1 MNLQAWHPR
10 DKSEWSE
17 DPEGSESLCIET
29 LQLGGGQVRSVKVRQ
44 CESLGIRTFQLGK
57 LFSFGKTCIVD
68 KKMSMK
74 PIITM
79 VKSRK
84 FHVF

>member
-29 LQLGGGQVRSVKVRQ
+29 LQLGEGPVKSVKVRK
-44 CESLGIRTFQLGK
+44 CESLGIRK
-57 LFSFGKTCIVD
+57 LFSCINSFAKTCIVD